1 MSTPTAVTR
10 WQAGGATGERYAPA
24 ETTPATGIGVLQ
36 ADSMVGAIGG
46 LIATVPMTLVMLVI
60 RRFLP
65 WPERYRLEPRIVT
78 EKTTRR
84 LGLGQRLRKPQRQAL
99 AGVAQF
105 AFGAAAGA
113 VFGPLA
119 ARLPLHPAIGGL
131 LYGLAVWAGSYAG
144 WIPALGIMRPP
155 DARPEGRNWMMVI
168 AHVVWG
174 TVLGQFVRR
183 QNQDN

>member
-1 MSTPTAVTR
+1 MSTLTATPR
-10 WQAGGATGERYAPA
+10 WPAKATAAKRYAPA
-24 ETTPATGIGVLQ
+24 KTELA
-36 ADSMVGAIGG
+36 AGAKNLPSEVMDGAAGG

-78 EKTTRR
+78 EKTIRR

-99 AGVAQF
+99 AGVAHL
-105 AFGAAAGA
+105 AFGAVAGA